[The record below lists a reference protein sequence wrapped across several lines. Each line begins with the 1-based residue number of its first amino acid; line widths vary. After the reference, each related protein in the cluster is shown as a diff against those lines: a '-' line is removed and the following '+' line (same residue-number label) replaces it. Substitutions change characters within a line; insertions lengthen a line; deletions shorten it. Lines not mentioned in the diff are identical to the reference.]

1 MKKVFLSFFA
11 IACFCFTSSAQE
23 EGAFRF
29 GAGVQLFDISE
40 AVGLQGKAVYGL
52 NETLDIGGAF
62 TYWLEDFI
70 QFSIDANVQYK
81 GLDVSD
87 SFKLQPLAGLTYL
100 KTESIDIGGGFGT
113 IGGSTTSLH
122 IGASFRFV
130 LEGGMTIYADP
141 ILILDDG
148 SPINISGGILF

>member
-1 MKKVFLSFFA
+1 MKKVLLSLFA
-11 IACFCFTSSAQE
+11 VTCFYFTSSAQD
-23 EGAFRF
+23 EGQFRF
-29 GAGVQLFDISE
+29 GAGVQLYDISD

-62 TYWLEDFI
+62 TYWLKDFI

-100 KTESIDIGGGFGT
+100 KTESVNIGGGFGT
-113 IGGSTTSLH
+113 VGGSTTSIH

-130 LEGGMTIYADP
+130 LEGGMTIYAEP
-141 ILILDDG
+141 ILLLDDG

>member
-1 MKKVFLSFFA
+1 MKKVLLSFFA
-11 IACFCFTSSAQE
+11 VACFCFTSSAQD

-29 GAGVQLFDISE
+29 GAGVQLYDISE
-40 AVGLQGKAVYGL
+40 AVGIQGKAVYGL

-81 GLDVSD
+81 GLDVSE

-100 KTESIDIGGGFGT
+100 KTESVNLGGFGS
-113 IGGSTTSLH
+113 IGGSTTQLH
-122 IGASFRFV
+122 VGASFRFV

-141 ILILDDG
+141 ILILNDG
-148 SPINISGGILF
+148 SGVNISAGILF

>member
-1 MKKVFLSFFA
+1 MKKVLLSLFA
-11 IACFCFTSSAQE
+11 VTCFCFTISAQD

-29 GAGVQLFDISE
+29 GAGVQLFDISD

-52 NETLDIGGAF
+52 NETLDLSGAF
-62 TYWLEDFI
+62 TYWLKDGI
-70 QFSIDANVQYK
+70 DFSIDANVQYK

-100 KTESIDIGGGFGT
+100 KTPSVSTQFGT
-113 IGGSTTSLH
+113 FGGSTTSIH

-130 LEGGMTIYADP
+130 LEGGTTIYAEP
-141 ILILDDG
+141 ILLLDDG